1 MRLVRVPLHGLA
13 AGERV
18 LAAASAHYVTG
29 VLRLAPGARFIA
41 FDPDTHL
48 EAEAEVL
55 DATRIR
61 IAELTPGRVVADA
74 PLAIVYAL
82 AKGDKIDAT
91 IRDATELGA
100 TRIVLA
106 ETARSVVKATER
118 IEKKRERWQRI
129 VEEAARQCGR
139 SDPPTVEG
147 PLPWREALAA
157 VTADSAYCLDPRAT
171 EPLGATLPTAVAGRS
186 AIAFAI
192 GPEGGLTEDEIRAA
206 DDAGFRPVTLGPFVL
221 RTETVTAAVL
231 GAVRIL
237 RG

>member
-1 MRLVRVPLHGLA
+1 MRLVRVPLHALA

-41 FDPDTHL
+41 FDPETHL
-48 EAEAEVL
+48 EAETEVL
-55 DATRIR
+55 DAARVR
-61 IAELTPGRVVADA
+61 VGELAPGKVVADA

-82 AKGDKIDAT
+82 AKGDKVDAT

-106 ETARSVVKATER
+106 ETARSVVKTTDR
-118 IEKKRERWQRI
+118 IAQKRDRWQRI
-129 VEEAARQCGR
+129 VDEAARQCGR
-139 SDPPTVEG
+139 ADPPAIEG
-147 PLPWREALAA
+147 PLPWRDALAA
-157 VTADSAYCLDPRAT
+157 IQVDAAFCLHPHAT
-171 EPLGATLPTAVAGRS
+171 EPLGPSLLAAAPGASV
-186 AIAFAI
+186 AFAI
-192 GPEGGLTEDEIRAA
+192 GPEGGLADDEIRAA
-206 DDAGFRPVTLGPFVL
+206 SEAGFRPVTLGPFVL

-237 RG
+237 RA